1 MNVIQT
7 LQFGEI
13 NINKDKVITFPQGL
27 AGFEQLTRYVLCH
40 EEGSEGIVHFLQS
53 VEDGELVFSVGD
65 PAQFGI
71 HYQFTLTD
79 TEMASLELTDMGD
92 LLVLILLYRDEEK
105 TAGHREPVRGAL
117 TLPLIINIKSR
128 KGIQKI
134 MQTLAPSVLLSEISS
149 SVEE

>member
-7 LQFGEI
+7 HQFGEI
-13 NINKDKVITFPQGL
+13 NINQDKIITFSQGL

-40 EEGSEGIVHFLQS
+40 EEGGDGIVHFLQS
-53 VEDGELVFSVGD
+53 VEEGDLVFSVGD

-79 TEMASLELTDMGD
+79 AEMTLLELTDMDD
-92 LLVLILLYRDEEK
+92 LLILILLYRDEEK
-105 TAGHREPVRGAL
+105 TTGHREPVRGAL
-117 TLPLIINIKSR
+117 TLPLIINTKAR
-128 KGIQKI
+128 KGMQKI